1 MALSSWSSHVSSL
14 SLGCRTFENEDTG
27 QLPFEFQF
35 LCERVHGC
43 PPHTAVGSFQH
54 SQIRNTLHT
63 KALASPKGG
72 HIHTLLPEGTRK
84 CLKGF

>member
-14 SLGCRTFENEDTG
+14 NLGCRTFENEDTG

-54 SQIRNTLHT
+54 IQIRNTLHT
-63 KALASPKGG
+63 KALASPKEVTS
-72 HIHTLLPEGTRK
+72 TLSYLRALGN
-84 CLKGF
+84 G